1 MSECVSRSE
10 EIINESLPRPVN
22 PTSNQEEKRMD
33 IYLPKHV
40 CQLSQAERNPIL
52 AEMPEPD
59 VDIDNPQKDSDSYCP
74 GHVDFECDDCDTLIG
89 DSDTYYR
96 TFVGSGYG
104 VCESCVEKYREDF
117 RPRAAQFAE
126 KFCEVGDLPDYDP
139 SRTPQQYFSSCR
151 HNHSSNYDD
160 LRWLVKGMSGG
171 DELYDAI
178 KQRTNALV
186 VERIRA
192 KFDAQ
197 EADFILSHRELTIPQ
212 FIEKVGVGWQ
222 GRTLQ
227 ELMSDESGHALLKEC
242 KGNGP

>member
-1 MSECVSRSE
+1 MSECTSPSG
-10 EIINESLPRPVN
+10 EIINESFREPVN
-22 PTSNQEEKRMD
+22 PTSKSKETLVD
-33 IYLPKHV
+33 IYMPEYE
-40 CQLSQAERNPIL
+40 CQLSQAERNRML
-52 AEMPEPD
+52 AAMPEPD
-59 VDIDNPQKDSDSYCP
+59 VDIDNPQKDSESYYPCD
-74 GHVDFECDDCDTLIG
+74 VDFACDDCGTPIEDG
-89 DSDTYYR
+89 DTYYR